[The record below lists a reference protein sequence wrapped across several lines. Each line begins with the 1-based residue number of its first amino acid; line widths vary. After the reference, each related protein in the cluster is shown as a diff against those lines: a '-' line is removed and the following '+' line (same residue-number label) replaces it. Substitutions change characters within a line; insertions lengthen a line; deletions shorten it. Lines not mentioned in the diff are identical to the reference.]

1 LPSLNLTMTNTPL
14 GNTKISPI
22 ASYLLLFCKG
32 KIRFSLWIAKLKPH
46 SFYILLILIICTH
59 KKITKNNKNY
69 TIGHAKMW
77 IGAKKICEGIGNV
90 FKKYILTMN

>member
-1 LPSLNLTMTNTPL
+1 MTNTPL

-69 TIGHAKMW
+69 TIGP
-77 IGAKKICEGIGNV
+77 C
-90 FKKYILTMN
+90 